1 MSVGNTLPT
10 DLITIGQVLPAI
22 LSETSHQAVNLPAV
36 HKSKHLKG
44 QLETPASNE
53 KVFVTNNEH
62 FLKLCPGGQL
72 GPHIS
77 DEKVSLTKNEHFQLS
92 PGPTIPS

>member
-36 HKSKHLKG
+36 RKSKHLKG

-53 KVFVTNNEH
+53 KV
-62 FLKLCPGGQL
+62 
-72 GPHIS
+72 
-77 DEKVSLTKNEHFQLS
+77 SLTKNEHFLKPGGQL
-92 PGPTIPS
+92 GPRLVTKKC

>member
-1 MSVGNTLPT
+1 MSQTHLKSV
-10 DLITIGQVLPAI
+10 TIGQVLPAI

-53 KVFVTNNEH
+53 KVSQTKNER
-62 FLKLCPGGQL
+62 FLKPGGQL
-72 GPHIS
+72 GPP
-77 DEKVSLTKNEHFQLS
+77 VVTKKC
-92 PGPTIPS
+92 

>member
-53 KVFVTNNEH
+53 KV
-62 FLKLCPGGQL
+62 
-72 GPHIS
+72 
-77 DEKVSLTKNEHFQLS
+77 SLTKN
-92 PGPTIPS
+92 